1 MPEPKHPGLKYWLK
15 NKIVWILVLFG
26 AAIAF
31 PLPTYQ
37 PALSTALYSRQGNLL
52 SAITSAEQQWCL
64 PLENGVP
71 ERFKTA
77 LLLYEDAY
85 FYWHPG
91 VNPVSISK
99 AIHANWKAGRIRR
112 GASTLTMQLMR
123 MKYRHAE
130 RNLASKLIETLGAV
144 KYTLINSKSKVLQE
158 WAEIAPF
165 GGNTIGLRSA
175 SLRYFGIEPE
185 SLSWA
190 QAALL
195 AVIPN
200 LPGMVNPE
208 KNRHLLIEKRN
219 TLLKKLHRHGHFNA
233 EDLALYLD
241 EDIPSGRVPIPGKNY
256 HFLQFMKQRQPDV
269 PLFHSTLDESL
280 QQALDQLIQTESAY
294 LQVEGI
300 QHMAAVILDIQTNEV
315 LAYTGNIPGKNK
327 AFQYVDLV
335 QAPRSYGSL
344 LKPLLYAEALESGL
358 FLPNELIPDIPTH
371 IGDFRPKN
379 FDQKYRGAATLD
391 QMLVQSLNVP
401 AVRVLQQIGIQSFY
415 QRVRSLQLKGI
426 DKGASHY
433 GLSIILGGAETSL
446 WELCRLYKGFAR
458 NYQSLE
464 DPYHA
469 ILTRRIH
476 QPEKQNHTFE
486 YSPYAIRHTVQYM
499 SDLERPREEKGW
511 TLLGNA
517 QKIAW
522 KTGTSFGHRDAW
534 AIGFND
540 RYLVGIWVGNE
551 DGEGRHNLTGIQRA
565 APVLFKAFRLLP
577 ETQGFNRP
585 PYGKKESTIQVCG
598 LSGKLAS
605 PLCQNTLSL
614 KTHTVS
620 HKYETCHFHQVVYLS
635 PNGQMMH
642 ENCPAKKGSLDTL
655 FVLPPEMGYYFKHHN
670 AQYKELPEP
679 DPDCP
684 PYSTPLKILY
694 PQNRMKVFLPREHKE
709 KKNQLIARAFK
720 AAGNGRVYWYINDS
734 FIEASHSGVE
744 HKMSVILSKGT
755 YTLTVIDQN
764 GNSDSVTFDV
774 L

>member
-15 NKIVWILVLFG
+15 NKIVWVLLLLG
-26 AAIAF
+26 AAVAF
-31 PLPTYQ
+31 PLPTYK
-37 PALSTALYSRQGNLL
+37 PAQSTALYSRQGNLM
-52 SAITSAEQQWCL
+52 SAVTSAEQQWCL

-91 VNPVSISK
+91 VNPVSVGK
-99 AIHANWKAGRIRR
+99 AVYANWKAGRIRR

-123 MKYRHAE
+123 MKYRHAD
-130 RNLASKLIETLGAV
+130 RNLASKLIEILGAV
-144 KYTLINSKSKVLQE
+144 KYTAIKSKSKVLQE

-175 SLRYFGIEPE
+175 SLRYFGIEPGN
-185 SLSWA
+185 LSWG

-208 KNRHLLIEKRN
+208 KNRHLLLAKRN
-219 TLLKKLHRHGHFNA
+219 ALLKKLHQHGHFNA

-241 EDIPSGRVPIPGKNY
+241 EDIPSERVPIPGKNY
-256 HFLQFMKQRQPDV
+256 HFLQFLKQKQPDV
-269 PLFHSTLDESL
+269 PLFHSTVDETL

-300 QHMAAVILDIQTNEV
+300 QHMAAVILDVQSNEV
-315 LAYTGNIPGKNK
+315 LAYTGNVPGKNK
-327 AFQYVDLV
+327 TFQYVDLV
-335 QAPRSYGSL
+335 QSPRSYGSL
-344 LKPLLYAEALESGL
+344 LKPLLYAEALESGH

-379 FDQKYRGAATLD
+379 FDQKYRGAVTLD
-391 QMLVQSLNVP
+391 QMVVQSLNVP
-401 AVRVLQQIGIQSFY
+401 AVRVLQQLGIQPFY
-415 QRVRSLQLKGI
+415 NRIKTLGLKGI

-458 NYQSLE
+458 NYLGLK
-464 DPYHA
+464 DPY
-469 ILTRRIH
+469 
-476 QPEKQNHTFE
+476 QPVQAHLSHTPDHPKHPLE

-565 APVLFKAFRLLP
+565 APVLFKAFHLLP
-577 ETQGFNRP
+577 ETPGPKHP
-585 PYGKKESTIQVCG
+585 PYGKKENTLQVCG
-598 LSGKLAS
+598 LSGKLAG
-605 PLCQNTLSL
+605 PLCQKTTPM
-614 KTHTVS
+614 KTHSVS
-620 HKYETCHFHQVVYLS
+620 HKYETCQYHQVVYLNS
-635 PNGQMMH
+635 SGQMMN
-642 ENCPAKKGSLDTL
+642 ESCPVKKGLLDTM
-655 FVLPPEMGYYFKHHN
+655 FILPPEMGYYFKQHN
-670 AQYKELPEP
+670 AQYKELPGP

-684 PYSTPLKILY
+684 PYATPLKILY
-694 PQNRMKVFLPREHKE
+694 PQNRMKVFLPRENNE
-709 KKNQLIARAFK
+709 KKNQLIARVFQST
-720 AAGNGRVYWYINDS
+720 GNGRVYWYINDT
-734 FIEASHSGVE
+734 FLEATHSGQE
-744 HKMSVILSKGT
+744 HKKSVSLSKGT

-764 GNSDSVTFDV
+764 GNSDAVTFDV